1 MRTQVLFLLL
11 YSGVL
16 HIGIPCAAQ
25 SELCASSNGLPLLNC
40 TAPPDPTA
48 DFLMCVGVPE
58 GSGAGDLHV
67 LKGLMEAVLDVYTFM
82 HSVSGVPVLEMIGAV
97 QLSWTSLLQNQ
108 DFLHFW
114 LEFRL
119 TPLLSTVSQQF
130 LTCLSNSDF
139 DCNTYHTVVQ
149 KLSQHYSGMDPERQK
164 WIYMFFMYPFL
175 SRNSSAGC
183 VDPNGTTEDWL
194 IKNFGSFSVLG
205 QIKDFATIN
214 GYFSGL
220 EVLHLLTPQQQADL
234 LLNPELG
241 GVNNIS
247 LSMVMDSLLNSV
259 LPPGGGV
266 NLTSNGSMWTT
277 DIYLPSPQDPVTQV
291 MNGFMTAFAPVRSF
305 VREFVSLSHQPD
317 LSSAMFVQGML
328 DWTLAELAAPYK
340 QNSSTAQTDLFD
352 PTNVN
357 AWFTHVVTPVLQRFL
372 PGDIPNDII
381 SVFHALFYINTGANE
396 TTGPPDLCSIT
407 LEAPECALNN
417 LMQDVVKVLQCADT
431 TNLTLTPKTLETI
444 TLRLTTSL
452 NLLLNQLANT
462 NFSAPDSPFS
472 DILDRYKNPSPSNL
486 QDELFISTWFQNR
499 LKPRLSHLD
508 QNYLTCLSA
517 KPFSCQTY
525 QILVKG
531 MSDNMF
537 LIGEHEQLVYT
548 FFITSFLQQQ
558 NSTAPCMNHSSS
570 QWILRNLGGF
580 SHLVSV
586 PELYLLN
593 KEFNALDA
601 LDVLTPRQ
609 IAQLV
614 VEDLPVLPEKKQVI
628 DAVFDFALVA
638 PIERNLTE
646 ILHNIIILTEQMG
659 MNCSSYQQILNRL
672 YAATVPPEIQKIVHD
687 AINTLS
693 LNSPSDCLILPP
705 ATCLS
710 IPVNESLICA
720 GVYSVEQFNP
730 LMNISCN
737 TSLEQA
743 TCSQAVTG
751 LTAQDLASFL
761 TCSLS
766 SNTTYYKE
774 TWKLLFTKLDGVL
787 DNALRIFSSRAL
799 PWPVNNPSVSE
810 MLDAVADVR
819 LQQFSPDQWENVS
832 VIANLFDNV
841 LKPLLPFASA
851 DLLYCF
857 SSKNFSCNTYHLL
870 LKEFSDQMFLLDQM
884 EKLRVLKGFILSYL
898 TKNSTDVGCVFST
911 NGSSDWLLKN
921 FGAFSELL
929 AVRDLITINPLFDP
943 MLVLSS
949 LTPLQ
954 TAELMVEN
962 LPGLPE
968 KSDTIN
974 TVFDF
979 LRSSPW
985 KLIQVIQ
992 ELLMFSNKGMIPC
1005 NSHAVISNRLF
1016 WALTFIP
1023 QELEYQF
1030 SALAD
1035 QLKLSAPQGCVLTP
1049 FPTCIITHVNET
1061 QLCEG
1066 FNRFSSEQLLQDLH
1080 NGSCSISLQNY
1091 ACSQLYG
1098 FSSSDLALL
1107 LSCTV
1112 NSTEYPNEVWKLLF
1126 YKAYPILDQA
1136 LLLFSNM
1143 TGNKPLP
1150 RSPAVANVLGII
1162 AEVQLDRFTPVQWN
1176 DGALISTIFG
1186 NTLRPY
1192 LSSVRYI
1199 FLQCLVGKNLSCPT
1213 FQIIVQEFSQF
1224 FSYMDAP
1231 TVLSEFFLPVL
1242 LINSDMG
1249 CVSSTNGSSDWLV
1262 KNFGAFSELMTVRD
1276 LININPLFD
1285 PLLAL
1290 SQLSPSQV
1298 AQVMLMDVPDHSTD
1312 EVINSVFDF
1321 LVESP
1326 ETHRMP
1332 AVLNALTSST
1342 EMIPCSSH
1350 KLIFTRLQLALL
1362 SVPAQVT
1369 PAIQSTFD
1377 LLLLRAPAGCL
1388 SSLLQCPVTLV
1399 NESEVCRN
1407 VDSSAVQSFLTTGGS
1422 IESLC
1427 RFPILNYSCADLHL
1441 LTELQLSSLLQ
1452 CKLGSAEVSSKDVWK
1467 LFLTKVSAIMDG
1479 ALYQLTRNTD
1489 SLKGQSVTVVLEVIA
1504 EMRLNQFTPDKWA
1517 EGGTISDWLN
1527 THLKPFLPSVSGV
1540 FLYCLSSK
1548 NLTCSSYQT
1557 ILPVFSQKFSS
1568 MDAVQAELVLQYFIK
1583 PFLTSNS
1590 TGGCVSI
1597 NNAEWLSRNFGQF
1610 SQIITVNQLMN
1621 INKNFNPLDVLD
1633 MLNLGQL
1640 VEVLT
1645 SSGLISTSAQVNL
1658 LMNNVPDSQL
1668 YMFFTSLANTQQGVV
1683 LSGPV
1688 KVTLLQQVLDRVN
1701 LADLSV
1707 SQMQVWVDT
1716 ILPPLIPAITQNQIP
1731 EFFTMFQ
1738 NTPCNISQQAVLLL
1752 NSSSSSFSNDMLHN
1766 VYLEIIN
1773 SLKGKDGLRCY
1784 GNQSFYSFLQSSFMS
1799 FQFPPLSVLLSIIPT
1814 DLQPQLLSSMS
1825 PAELYSYLSGPG
1837 AVDDP
1842 TQLCQVFDN
1851 YQSIG
1856 EYLQNEPVVSAA
1868 VGRQTLACVWSRALS
1883 ASSQDEVD
1891 QWFNVR
1897 LGRYLPFLSSQLINS
1912 TQLSGASCLSYRKLV
1927 SVMGGYNYS
1936 NVDFTQQDV
1945 YIAIKDYLTTDF
1957 TPKCYN
1963 PADPLLNSTSW
1974 FVDYLGFFISFV
1986 SLEDL
1991 DAFGGL
1997 ELQSFTLD
2005 MTNLKLFQQYSVNED
2020 VMSAYVEMLY
2030 EVNKTFSA
2038 SLLPGVLQCFAPAIG
2053 FTDLDSSASVTVLD
2067 SLETYCSNLD
2077 PTVSA
2082 ALAENM
2088 GSVTSSSISALGNSS
2103 TGLSTG
2109 QISSASPAI
2118 LSSSLSVLS
2127 NVIGWSQAQ
2136 TLTIVHTLLNS
2147 GVFKITSSSS
2157 LLQLGTLVTGVPS
2170 TVFTTVQPTELLKAV
2185 QSASFLTSITNAPS
2199 VTQQTIVYQLITLDS
2214 SSDAVVNMIPGSLA
2228 TLIPR
2233 NSLLSVSTS
2242 SAATINKKQ
2251 WKYEQAMLF
2260 FDAVAG
2266 AITDEDSISATVMQG
2281 FTSTRV
2287 QSFTVQKVHKLIKG
2301 CRRRNNFRIILQ
2313 ESQLTCMYN
2322 YIQWTAVTNFTNYPP
2337 ELLLYY
2343 DYSLINQSLCQD
2355 YFSALGFA
2363 DFTVLSSDMS
2373 FRKQIL
2379 LNNAFQ
2385 CLKISGTKL
2394 TRAQLEVL
2402 GNLTCFLGSSYILDS
2417 DPYVLEKLKP
2427 CQSFSKDQISAIETV
2442 LLTKNTE
2449 YGAPVNWTISTLN
2462 KLGGLPLYFTSN
2474 IWVYFTLKDKAQF
2487 LKTFLP
2493 PLRENLKFNKD
2504 KIISLMNEAQKMSKT
2519 KTRLSHRIKRDT
2531 ACTAGDIT
2539 QVQANDN
2546 SFPFGYD
2553 VTQFNVCLS
2562 VQTLKDNLAAIS
2574 QKVVGSE
2581 YQRVILDKLNQA
2593 YPSGISDEILQVLGP
2608 ASRAATV
2615 TDISKWNITKVDT
2628 LSALMKSSDGNWT
2641 SDQVKAVVSRY
2652 LVVGGN
2658 SLGRSEL
2665 NALGGV
2671 NLCALDISTLNTIT
2685 STNLQSAGSLSV
2697 STCSLDQKQVLF
2709 SVAQTA
2715 FSDKTLNT
2723 PRASTPVST
2732 NAYQLIQ
2739 TYLGGASLAYVQNLA
2754 ASNISMDMPTFLSLN
2769 PAVINALTVSEVKA
2783 LLGNANLA
2791 DLKRYENNTV
2801 VQNWVRLQPQVQ
2813 LDALAIG
2820 LTGGTASN
2828 STTAAPATSNAT
2840 TANAIAATATTGSGS
2855 RVQALPRLQLL
2866 VLLWVV
2872 MATLKL
2878 MH

>member
-929 AVRDLITINPLFDP
+929 AVRDLIT
-943 MLVLSS
+943 
-949 LTPLQ
+949 
-954 TAELMVEN
+954 
-962 LPGLPE
+962 
-968 KSDTIN
+968 
-974 TVFDF
+974 
-979 LRSSPW
+979 
-985 KLIQVIQ
+985 
-992 ELLMFSNKGMIPC
+992 
-1005 NSHAVISNRLF
+1005 
-1016 WALTFIP
+1016 
-1023 QELEYQF
+1023 
-1030 SALAD
+1030 
-1035 QLKLSAPQGCVLTP
+1035 
-1049 FPTCIITHVNET
+1049 
-1061 QLCEG
+1061 
-1066 FNRFSSEQLLQDLH
+1066 
-1080 NGSCSISLQNY
+1080 
-1091 ACSQLYG
+1091 
-1098 FSSSDLALL
+1098 
-1107 LSCTV
+1107 
-1112 NSTEYPNEVWKLLF
+1112 
-1126 YKAYPILDQA
+1126 
-1136 LLLFSNM
+1136 
-1143 TGNKPLP
+1143 
-1150 RSPAVANVLGII
+1150 
-1162 AEVQLDRFTPVQWN
+1162 
-1176 DGALISTIFG
+1176 
-1186 NTLRPY
+1186 
-1192 LSSVRYI
+1192 
-1199 FLQCLVGKNLSCPT
+1199 
-1213 FQIIVQEFSQF
+1213 
-1224 FSYMDAP
+1224 
-1231 TVLSEFFLPVL
+1231 
-1242 LINSDMG
+1242 
-1249 CVSSTNGSSDWLV
+1249 
-1262 KNFGAFSELMTVRD
+1262 
-1276 LININPLFD
+1276 INPLFD

-2652 LVVGGN
+2652 LAVGGN